1 MKQNLHSS
9 LNPVIHQPIRLQ
21 IMTYLQF
28 ARKSNFSELKK
39 ELGITDGNLGAHLQK
54 LDDNDLVK
62 IDKKIIDKK
71 PLSTINITKNGETQL
86 LNYLNIL
93 SSIIEKK

>member
-54 LDDNDLVK
+54 LDDHDLVK
-62 IDKKIIDKK
+62 INKKIIDKK
-71 PLSTINITKNGETQL
+71 PLSTISITKNGETQL